1 MAPLIFMNLCYNS
14 VKENISEYYSAADME
29 ITQRNVNVF

>member
-1 MAPLIFMNLCYNS
+1 MLRCFYNS

-29 ITQRNVNVF
+29 LIQRNINVF